1 MNKRE
6 QAIRARRMLD
16 RRLSELPPA
25 SAFAPPRAGWVRAI
39 RDALGLSARELGRRV
54 GVSGATIS
62 EIEASEREGGVR
74 LSTLRRAAEAMECTL
89 VYAFVP
95 RESLDETVRRRAEE
109 ILSELQQH
117 ADQTMRLE
125 EQQSEWSESARQRQL
140 EEIIRSRNLWSRTWD
155 ER

>member
-25 SAFAPPRAGWVRAI
+25 SAFAPPQAGWIRAI
-39 RDALGLSARELGRRV
+39 RDALGFSARELGRRM
-54 GVSGATIS
+54 GVTGATIS
-62 EIEASEREGGVR
+62 EIEATEREGGVR

-95 RESLDETVRRRAEE
+95 RKSLDETVRRRAEE
-109 ILSELQQH
+109 ILSQLQQH

-125 EQQSEWSESARQRQL
+125 EQQSEWSESARQRQM
-140 EEIIRSRNLWSRTWD
+140 EEIIRSRDLWSRTWD